1 MRVVDDYIDEYLDR
15 NMEYLM
21 EEWDL
26 ATERDI
32 TGFSR
37 RIRDLEGS
45 VDPVKDLYAQATR
58 RLTELEARL
67 KRLKEGSP

>member
-1 MRVVDDYIDEYLDR
+1 MRVVDDYVDEYLDR

-32 TGFSR
+32 ARLSR
-37 RIRDLEGS
+37 RIRELEGS
-45 VDPVKDLYAQATR
+45 IDPARDVCAQVSR

-67 KRLKEGSP
+67 KKLKEGSP

>member
-1 MRVVDDYIDEYLDR
+1 MRVVDDYVDEYLDR

-32 TGFSR
+32 AGLSR
-37 RIRDLEGS
+37 RIRELEGGI
-45 VDPVKDLYAQATR
+45 DPARDVCAQVSR

-67 KRLKEGSP
+67 KKLKEGSP

>member
-1 MRVVDDYIDEYLDR
+1 MRIVDDYVDEYLDR

-32 TGFSR
+32 AGLSR
-37 RIRDLEGS
+37 RIRELEGS
-45 VDPVKDLYAQATR
+45 IDPVKDVCAQASR